1 MNFLKWLGAGLIAGL
16 AGAFVWAAISYAI
29 NYEIGYVAW
38 GIGGLVG
45 IAVRF
50 AAGNEQEGAG
60 PGVVAAG
67 TSIGAVLLG
76 KYLAVHFLVAN
87 LLAANPPPEITP
99 EDMMLQMAH
108 KVVMERQSSGQQLVW
123 PEGKNFLTAE
133 GPGDF
138 PQGVWQE
145 ATTKWQAIPADEQKK
160 LMAAEKKDMLDKLES
175 LKQQA
180 FFQSFGIFDA
190 LWFFLAAATAYRLGS
205 GTASE
210 E

>member
-16 AGAFVWAAISYAI
+16 LGAFVWAGISYAI

-38 GIGGLVG
+38 AIGGLVG
-45 IAVRF
+45 VAVRF

-87 LLAANPPPEITP
+87 VLAANPPPEITAD
-99 EDMMLQMAH
+99 DMMMQTAH
-108 KVVMERQSSGQQLVW
+108 KIVLEKQSKGEQLVW

-133 GPGDF
+133 GPADF
-138 PQGVWQE
+138 PPGVWQE
-145 ATTKWQAIPADEQKK
+145 ANTKWKAIPADEQQKI
-160 LMAAEKKDMLDKLES
+160 MAAEKKEMMSELEE
-175 LKQQA
+175 LKNQA

-190 LWFFLAAATAYRLGS
+190 LWFFLAAATAYRLGAGNTS
-205 GTASE
+205 DE
-210 E
+210 